1 MRFARL
7 FFRALQPIAPERTAA
22 LAERLFFTAPQVRL
36 SPAERATLEQS
47 APFSLTVAGRRIAGW
62 SWGPG
67 DGPAVYLVHGWGSR
81 GGRLAAFVGPLLA
94 AGYRVVTF
102 DAPGNG
108 ASDPGLTS
116 MPEYA
121 RAFRAVVEA
130 AGPAHGVIAHSMGG
144 AATALA
150 MSWGLMVP
158 RAVFLAPAA
167 NPAAYVDPFAEVLG
181 LNRQVVRRLRERSER
196 RIAFRWSDLDIPAL
210 VRERKF
216 DAPLLVIHDRE
227 DKRVPWQDGAAIAS
241 AWRGAELVS
250 VTGHGHRGVVTDPAI
265 VARAVEFITGVPAPR
280 LDAPITW
287 DAPALERELY
297 RPAERR
303 RLVGAASP

>member
-1 MRFARL
+1 
-7 FFRALQPIAPERTAA
+7 
-22 LAERLFFTAPQVRL
+22 
-36 SPAERATLEQS
+36 
-47 APFSLTVAGRRIAGW
+47 
-62 SWGPG
+62 
-67 DGPAVYLVHGWGSR
+67 
-81 GGRLAAFVGPLLA
+81 
-94 AGYRVVTF
+94 VVTF

-280 LDAPITW
+280 LDAPIVW
-287 DAPALERELY
+287 DAPSLERELY

-303 RLVGAASP
+303 RVVGAASY